1 MCLHFVL
8 RPFVLKSYPPR
19 FSDVFFIDATSAETA
34 DADLR
39 NIALAKGAG
48 NSAEDALQWLSV
60 HVEEW
65 LLLINNA
72 DDPRLDLRK
81 YFPLCSHGNIIITSR
96 NSETRI
102 HGPLSNSK
110 VSGLILDDAKDLLLK
125 VSGVSEENSDET
137 ITLATDIVK
146 AC

>member
-1 MCLHFVL
+1 
-8 RPFVLKSYPPR
+8 
-19 FSDVFFIDATSAETA
+19 
-34 DADLR
+34 
-39 NIALAKGAG
+39 
-48 NSAEDALQWLSV
+48 V

-72 DDPRLDLRK
+72 DDPTLDLRK
-81 YFPLCSHGNIIITSR
+81 YFPSCSHGNVIVTSR

-110 VSGLILDDAKDLLLK
+110 VSGLTPDDAKDLLLK
-125 VSGVSEENSDET
+125 VSGVSEECSDET
-137 ITLATDIVK
+137 IMLAKDIVK